1 MIYTL
6 KTKLNFGK
14 HKGKTLAQTLSTDPL
29 YIQWCMNNV
38 NFFNLDKEAFEK
50 VINVLFEIHKKENL
64 RQQRFEI

>member
-1 MIYTL
+1 MIYSL

-14 HKGKTLAQTLSTDPL
+14 HKGKTLSQTLNTDPL

-38 NFFNLDKEAFEK
+38 NEFNLDKKALEK
-50 VINVLFEIHKKENL
+50 VTDILFEIHKKENL